1 MISPFKNF
9 KIRFSLN
16 SDLALTDKYHSISVP
31 FSRNLLF
38 ELQNIR
44 TFEEMIETD
53 LLIIGAGPTGLFT
66 VFEAGLL
73 KLKCHIID
81 ALPQVGGQLSELY
94 PKKPIFDI
102 PGYPEVLA
110 GDLVNNL
117 MEQIKQFQPGFTF
130 NEKADTIDKLEDGT
144 FIVTTN
150 KGTKHHAKAIAIAG
164 GLGSFDPRK
173 PLIENIEHYEDKG
186 VEYFVKDPELFRDKR
201 VVIAGGGDSALD
213 WSIFLAD
220 VASSVTLI
228 HRRNEFR
235 GALDSVEKAQEFKKL
250 GLINLVT
257 PAEVISLHGETHLN
271 AITIEI
277 NDQQQR
283 IETDY
288 FIPLFGLTP
297 KLGPIANWGLDI
309 EKNAIKVD
317 NALDYQTNIPGI
329 YAIGDV
335 NTYPGKLK
343 LILCGF
349 HEATLMCQSVYQR
362 LNPGKK
368 FVLKYTT
375 VSGVDGFD
383 GTRKEAE
390 KAVVKSIE

>member
-1 MISPFKNF
+1 
-9 KIRFSLN
+9 
-16 SDLALTDKYHSISVP
+16 
-31 FSRNLLF
+31 
-38 ELQNIR
+38 
-44 TFEEMIETD
+44 MIETD
-53 LLIIGAGPTGLFT
+53 ILIIGAGPTGLFA

-81 ALPQVGGQLSELY
+81 ALPQPGGQLAELY

-102 PGYPEVLA
+102 PGYPTVLA
-110 GDLVNNL
+110 GDLVTNL
-117 MEQIKQFQPGFTF
+117 MEQIKQFQPGFTLS
-130 NEKADTIDKLEDGT
+130 ETAETIEKLEDGA

-150 KGTKHHAKAIAIAG
+150 KGTKHHAKAVAIAG
-164 GLGSFDPRK
+164 GLGTFEPRK
-173 PLIENIEHYEDKG
+173 PPIDNISFYEEKG

-201 VVIAGGGDSALD
+201 IVIAGGGDSALD

-220 VASSVTLI
+220 VASEVTLI

-235 GALDSVEKAQEFKKL
+235 GALDSVEKVQELKKT
-250 GLINLVT
+250 GKIKLIT
-257 PAEVISLHGETHLN
+257 PAEVVAINGQNHVESLVLENEGV
-271 AITIEI
+271 
-277 NDQQQR
+277 QQTMA
-283 IETDY
+283 TDY

-297 KLGPIANWGLDI
+297 KLGAIANWGLEI
-309 EKNAIKVD
+309 EKNAIKVN
-317 NALDYQTNIPGI
+317 NALDYQTNIDGI

-335 NTYPGKLK
+335 NIYPGKLK

-362 LNPGKK
+362 INPGKK
-368 FVLKYTT
+368 YVLKYTT